1 MSEQSGGYSRPEAD
15 YPRRSHALDA
25 EECDRLEEIGDLHA
39 QASAYSSSLEYYR
52 RLLEGVTLRLL
63 APARRAGVLR
73 KSVDAALNIGDLDLA
88 ESLLG
93 LASNLFHDAD
103 ELTAEERAHLLAP
116 LMGRRA
122 ILLSQ
127 RGLFTDALQ
136 TAKHAF
142 AILAVTDEHREV
154 ANLQVTMGACHQR
167 LGRPDKAEEFYLDA
181 LSSYRRIGDELGA
194 ATLHNNLGLLHKNA
208 CRWNRALDLLEKA
221 VAIAQRHGATHLLAR
236 LHLNRGIILG
246 KTGRLGEAREDLD
259 RSLRLARSLG
269 DRNRQTKVCLAFGR
283 LEMQAGRL
291 VKAEEFVL
299 EGKILAEQERYLREE
314 TIADEYLGDILLL
327 RGETEKALFN
337 YSLGLDKSRTIGKVC
352 DLEGE
357 LLRRVAEA
365 LRMRGDLEQAIE
377 TGLAAVAVCEKCGEQ
392 YELGFCHLTLGRA
405 RAARGDFAGADAEF
419 RRAIQLFRQQN
430 LPRLWIDAILAF
442 LDARL
447 ATAAQP
453 EFLLLRRYLNEAQE
467 SGSAVLD
474 DRLLCR
480 LQQGLAEVQ
489 MRLGQFDD
497 ALLTAYELER
507 NAGGL
512 GDAGLSLAISDLR
525 GRIERALLGDLG
537 STENHLQAISG
548 IPGIFSWHDA
558 SIPRNLTAVLRAGM
572 DRVRADHGFIALDWS
587 EAGIHT
593 LRVVAREGLSDNLS
607 DQLGRW
613 YRTSVPA
620 SVDLADPVLF
630 SRLSGGEPLLAAV
643 PALRDRAA
651 GCLFM
656 PITLEGRRFGVLYL
670 GRSSFV
676 GGEVAFGRPA
686 LDFLATY
693 MGFLALF
700 LFEKGRGR
708 LPGEPVVPVAS
719 SGEIAS
725 FDQVITENE
734 QMLELLALIRKVAP
748 SDLTV
753 LLTGETGTGK
763 GLLAQAV
770 HALSRRHGGRFLAIN
785 CAAIPE
791 TLLESELFGHVK
803 GSFTGAIGDK
813 RGLLAEAEGGTVFL
827 DEIGKMP
834 LSMQG
839 KLLQFLDTRIIRPVG
854 SNQERQVDVRIIC
867 ASKSDLHDLT
877 ERGLFLEDLFYRL
890 LDFPLVVP
898 PLRTRRDDIQLLVH
912 HFIERFAGE
921 LGIAPP
927 GYTSSFMDA
936 LVAHDWPGNIRELEK
951 SVRRAIVLAQEERVL
966 KPEHLPREIG
976 AGRAAG
982 KVGRPAPLRETL
994 ATVECREIA
1003 ATLRL
1008 TGGNKSET
1016 ARMLEISY
1024 PNLLKKIRF
1033 YGLQTF

>member
-1 MSEQSGGYSRPEAD
+1 MSEYLGGPNRPEAEF
-15 YPRRSHALDA
+15 PRRSPALGA

-39 QASAYSSSLEYYR
+39 QASAYNSSLEYYR
-52 RLLEGVTLRLL
+52 RLLDEVTLRRL
-63 APARRAGVLR
+63 APGRRAGLLR

-88 ESLLG
+88 ESLLALG
-93 LASNLFHDAD
+93 PKLFAD
-103 ELTAEERAHLLAP
+103 DDDLDAEERAHLLAP

-127 RGLFTDALQ
+127 RGHFADALQ

-154 ANLQVTMGACHQR
+154 ANLQVTLGACHQR
-167 LGRPDKAEEFYLDA
+167 LGRLDKAEEFYLDA

-221 VAIAQRHGATHLLAR
+221 GTIAQRHGATHLLAR
-236 LHLNRGIILG
+236 LHLNRGIILC
-246 KTGRLGEAREDLD
+246 KTGRLGEAREELD

-269 DRNRQTKVCLAFGR
+269 DRNRQTKVCLAYGL
-283 LEMQAGRL
+283 LEMHAGRL
-291 VKAEEFVL
+291 GRAEEFVL
-299 EGKILAEQERYLREE
+299 EGKLLAEQERYLREE
-314 TIADEYLGDILLL
+314 TIADEYLGDILLQ
-327 RGETEKALFN
+327 RGETDKALFN
-337 YSLGLDKSRTIGKVC
+337 YSLGLDKSRAIGKVC

-365 LRMRGDLEQAIE
+365 QRLRGDLDQAIE
-377 TGLAAVAVCEKCGEQ
+377 TGLAAIAVCEKCGEH
-392 YELGFCHLTLGRA
+392 YELGYCHLTLGRA
-405 RAARGDFAGADAEF
+405 RAARGDLAGADADF

-430 LPRLWIDAILAF
+430 LPRLWIEAILAF
-442 LDARL
+442 LDTRL
-447 ATAAQP
+447 ASAGQP
-453 EFLLLRRYLNEAQE
+453 EFLLLRRYLLEAQE

-497 ALLTAYELER
+497 ALLTVYELER

-512 GDAGLSLAISDLR
+512 GDAALAPMVGDLR
-525 GRIERALLGDLG
+525 GRIERALLGDIE
-537 STENHLQAISG
+537 STEHHLQAISG
-548 IPGIFSWHDA
+548 IPGIFSWNDA
-558 SIPRNLTAVLRAGM
+558 SIPRNLSSVLRAGM
-572 DRVRADHGFIALDWS
+572 DRVRADHGFIALDWT
-587 EAGIHT
+587 EADTRT
-593 LRVVAREGLSDNLS
+593 LRVVAREGLSENLS
-607 DQLGRW
+607 AQLGRW
-613 YRTSVPA
+613 FRTSAPA
-620 SVDLADPVLF
+620 STDPASPVLF
-630 SRLSGGEPLLAAV
+630 SRLAGGEALLEAV

-656 PITLEGRRFGVLYL
+656 PITLEGKRFGVLYL
-670 GRSSFV
+670 GRSSLA
-676 GGEVAFGRPA
+676 GGEAAFGRPA

-708 LPGEPVVPVAS
+708 LPGEGGALTAS
-719 SGEIAS
+719 AAETES

-734 QMLELLALIRKVAP
+734 QMLELLALIGKVAP

-763 GLLAQAV
+763 GLLA
-770 HALSRRHGGRFLAIN
+770 HAIHAHSRRRSSRFLAIN

-791 TLLESELFGHVK
+791 SLLESELFGHVK

-839 KLLQFLDTRIIRPVG
+839 KLLQFLDTRIIRQVG

-877 ERGLFLEDLFYRL
+877 ERGLFLEDLLYRL
-890 LDFPLVVP
+890 LDFPLAVP
-898 PLRTRRDDIQLLVH
+898 PLRARRDDIQLLVH
-912 HFIERFAGE
+912 HFIERAARE
-921 LGIAPP
+921 LGVAPP

-936 LVAHDWPGNIRELEK
+936 LVGHDWPGNIRELEK
-951 SVRRAIVLAQEERVL
+951 VIRRAIVLAQEERVL
-966 KPEHLPREIG
+966 KPEHLPPEIG
-976 AGRAAG
+976 SGRSGG

-994 ATVECREIA
+994 AVVECREIA
-1003 ATLRL
+1003 ETLRL
-1008 TGGNKSET
+1008 TRGNKSET
-1016 ARMLEISY
+1016 ARLLGISY

-1033 YGLQTF
+1033 YGL